1 MSLRRLGCMMSGMLL
16 VPMRQMGMVAGFF
29 MVSRLVVFCS
39 LMVVAGSVLVVLGS
53 LSMMICE
60 VFRHAVFSLCND
72 DVRRTVPPRFCEC
85 IKSALRLS

>member
-1 MSLRRLGCMMSGMLL
+1 MMSGMLL

-60 VFRHAVFSLCND
+60 VFRHAVFS
-72 DVRRTVPPRFCEC
+72 FCAMTM
-85 IKSALRLS
+85 SAELYLPGFANILRAR